1 MSKVAAGVIGFDE
14 ALEMVVA
21 NAANLQAPAT
31 ELVPLL
37 ASEDRVLASAVHAD
51 RDQPPF
57 DRSTRDGFAVRAADC
72 GDRPLK
78 IAGQIRAGDQWRGAP
93 LQDGAAIEIM
103 TGAPIPPGADA
114 VVMVEHVER
123 ADETIRR
130 FGERMIRSGENIVLR
145 GS

>member
-1 MSKVAAGVIGFDE
+1 MHRRNNFGETLKGPGRCCSGLFCLGIRLDFHQLSSGDEMSKVVAGVIGFDE

-37 ASEDRVLASAVHAD
+37 ASEDRVLATGVHAD

-57 DRSTRDGFAVRAADC
+57 DRSTRDGFAVKAADF

-78 IAGQIRAGDQWRGAP
+78 VAGQIRAGDQWQGAP
-93 LQDGAAIEIM
+93 L
-103 TGAPIPPGADA
+103 
-114 VVMVEHVER
+114 
-123 ADETIRR
+123 
-130 FGERMIRSGENIVLR
+130 
-145 GS
+145 